1 MEGAI
6 LAHPVMERAST
17 AMSLVE
23 LFVKLLHQA
32 VSPLLPVMALIFA
45 QQELSTEKGI
55 LALPVVTT
63 ATQMPG
69 RALVIAAS
77 LASDMT
83 PAALLTTS
91 VFPVG

>member
-1 MEGAI
+1 
-6 LAHPVMERAST
+6 MEREST

-32 VSPLLPVMALIFA
+32 VYPLLPVMALIFA

-55 LALPVVTT
+55 HAPPVMTT
-63 ATQMPG
+63 ATPMPG

-83 PAALLTTS
+83 LAALLTTS